1 MMFRKKISTATAN
14 LIKAIGS
21 AEKIHEFANKY
32 TLDDRVKFEVS
43 YSSWKLLKGGSKP
56 GWDVL
61 VAAVDGKHN
70 ADAVKRALA
79 SRMDDIA
86 VLALGRALSEPAPT
100 EDTPND

>member
-21 AEKIHEFANKY
+21 AEKIHEFANTY

-43 YSSWKLLKGGSKP
+43 YSSWKLLKEGAKP
-56 GWDVL
+56 GWTIM

-86 VLALGRALSEPAPT
+86 VLALDRALSETVAP
-100 EDTPND
+100 ESDQ